1 MDPKLTILF
10 CLIGTIIGLSH
21 FGGEQPNK
29 LKRQS
34 DRTSVYPRKDNDR
47 AAVEATQ
54 VASRPKI
61 APIKADRGQT
71 NRG

>member
-21 FGGEQPNK
+21 FNGEEPSK
-29 LKRQS
+29 LKRQL
-34 DRTSVYPRKDNDR
+34 DRTSEYLRVDNHTI
-47 AAVEATQ
+47 AEAPQ
-54 VASRPKI
+54 VASLPVN
-61 APIKADRGQT
+61 AAIKADRGQT

>member
-21 FGGEQPNK
+21 FSGEESTK
-29 LKRQS
+29 LKRQADGTS
-34 DRTSVYPRKDNDR
+34 EYLRMDDRT
-47 AAVEATQ
+47 AAEAPQ
-54 VASRPKI
+54 VASRPVN

>member
-21 FGGEQPNK
+21 CGGEESSK
-29 LKRQS
+29 LKRHTNTTS
-34 DRTSVYPRKDNDR
+34 EYLRVDDRTAPEPQQMASLPTS
-47 AAVEATQ
+47 AT
-54 VASRPKI
+54 I
-61 APIKADRGQT
+61 NADRGET

>member
-21 FGGEQPNK
+21 FGGEESTK
-29 LKRQS
+29 LKRQAEG
-34 DRTSVYPRKDNDR
+34 TSEYLRMGDR
-47 AAVEATQ
+47 AAAEAPQ
-54 VASRPKI
+54 VAFRAVD
-61 APIKADRGQT
+61 APTNSDSDRS